1 MKDTNEAHSAHVVV
15 SESQHLEATSD
26 DSIYVTL
33 RDNYHLRLD
42 ALTDFCCADT
52 SPLGADLAVVLA
64 AVRDADKRVHRFH
77 SIGWQRN
84 IRLDVPVYELQK
96 WRQPEVQ
103 AAMRDCLQYLTGDS
117 WDVHFYKRRKKFTS
131 ATQRPLGIQPRD
143 NVAFMPFSHGLDSYA
158 QLVLLTCNDKDR
170 KVIPV
175 NYTPRPGVPT
185 TTVQRKTGGLSTVG
199 VTGATQAPSHPE
211 QSGRTRPFVY
221 DTLAA
226 YAACLH
232 GDNGKVII
240 PENGQGSLGASLV
253 RLGVEAPHRSCHP
266 GFTVRLARFIK
277 LLFGKEVTFIH
288 SALYQT
294 KGQVLTELSR
304 VEPNTSEWLTKY
316 KSCSYD
322 RRNTS
327 KDHKAVHCGFCGNC
341 LLRRVSVLAAGIE
354 EDEAQYLVSRLD
366 TETFE
371 EALTGTGRERNFK
384 SFRDVA
390 HNASRSMQRLADVA
404 VGSEKIRFAA
414 EVECLAHYQGRSTRE
429 VEEQLRNLVNCHRE
443 EWEKFMAQVGQSSWL
458 AQFARM

>member
-1 MKDTNEAHSAHVVV
+1 MKDTNETHSAHVVV
-15 SESQHLEATSD
+15 SESQHFEATSD

-64 AVRDADKRVHRFH
+64 AVRDADKRVKRFH
-77 SIGWQRN
+77 SLSWQRN

-96 WRQPEVQ
+96 WRQSDVQ

-117 WDVHFYKRRKKFTS
+117 WDVRFSKRKRKFS
-131 ATQRPLGIQPRD
+131 GAIQRPLGIQPRED
-143 NVAFMPFSHGLDSYA
+143 VAFMPFSHGLDSYA
-158 QLVLLTCNDKDR
+158 QLVLLSHRDKSR

-185 TTVQRKTGGLSTVG
+185 TTVHRKAGSLSTVG

-232 GDNGKVII
+232 GDCGEVII

-253 RLGVEAPHRSCHP
+253 RLGAEAPHRSCHP
-266 GFTVRLARFIK
+266 GFTVRLANFINN
-277 LLFGKEVTFIH
+277 LLGKEITFIH
-288 SALYQT
+288 SALYLT
-294 KGQVLTELSR
+294 KGQVLAELSR
-304 VEPNTSEWLTKY
+304 IKPNTSEWLTGY

-327 KDHKAVHCGFCGNC
+327 KDHKAIHCGFCGNC

-354 EDEAQYLVSRLD
+354 EDATPYLVTRLD
-366 TETFE
+366 AETFE
-371 EALTGTGRERNFK
+371 EALAGSGRERNFK

-390 HNASRSMQRLADVA
+390 HNAARSMQRLADVA
-404 VGSEKIRFAA
+404 TGSQKIHFAA
-414 EVECLAHYQGRSTRE
+414 EVEGLAHYQGLSTRE
-429 VEEQLRNLVNCHRE
+429 VEEQLRNLVTCHRE
-443 EWEKFMAQVGQSSWL
+443 EWENFVARVGQSSWL
-458 AQFARM
+458 TEFARI